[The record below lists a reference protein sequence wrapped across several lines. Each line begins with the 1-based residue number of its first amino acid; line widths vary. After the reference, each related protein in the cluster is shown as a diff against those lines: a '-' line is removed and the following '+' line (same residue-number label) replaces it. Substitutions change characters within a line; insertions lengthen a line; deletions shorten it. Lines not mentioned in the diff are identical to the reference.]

1 MATYNETLAN
11 GNGKEHIIEGDASG
25 NGQMFQLEEG
35 VNGSEQW

>member
-25 NGQMFQLEEG
+25 NGPL
-35 VNGSEQW
+35 V